1 MTAVERLEGIRGTDG
16 AMSDEEKAVMNQV
29 EALVKKFEDSMEVVL
44 IRRTLF
50 PLFLSW

>member
-29 EALVKKFEDSMEVVL
+29 EALVKKFEDSMEDDFNTADA
-44 IRRTLF
+44 ISAI
-50 PLFLSW
+50 LSW